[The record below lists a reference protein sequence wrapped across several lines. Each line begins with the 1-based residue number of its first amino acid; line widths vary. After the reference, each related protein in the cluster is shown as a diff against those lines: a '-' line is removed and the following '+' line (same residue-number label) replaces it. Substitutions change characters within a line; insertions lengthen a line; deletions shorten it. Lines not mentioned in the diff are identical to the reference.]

1 MKYLHYI
8 WDFDGTLFDS
18 YPHIRACMEK
28 VLEEENLPYD
38 STELWR
44 RLLVNFA
51 EGRKYAGVSPEA
63 YQRFLDYY
71 HTMGA
76 DEIEPRV
83 VPYEGLRDL
92 LRAIVENGGRNY
104 LYTHRNKTSIGYL
117 DQSGLTE
124 FFADFVTSEEHFPA
138 KPAPD
143 AVLAILERNHLD
155 PAECVMVGDRLIDGM
170 SGINAGIAGVLITAA
185 TDDTKTPENDYNAI
199 ALETSLVP
207 ALKDVTRET
216 MTHVVRDLDEFRRE
230 MEIERILTDS
240 SSN

>member
-1 MKYLHYI
+1 MKYTHYL

-28 VLEEENLPYD
+28 VVAEENLTCD

-63 YQRFLDYY
+63 YRRFLDYY
-71 HTMGA
+71 HAMGD

-83 VPYEGLRDL
+83 IPYEGIGDL
-92 LRAIVENGGRNY
+92 LRAIVENGGKNY
-104 LYTHRNKTSIGYL
+104 LYTHRNKTALGFL
-117 DQSGLTE
+117 DQSGLTG
-124 FFADFVTSEEHFPA
+124 FFADFVTSEESFPA

-143 AVLAILERNHLD
+143 AVLAILRRNGLEPRD
-155 PAECVMVGDRLIDGM
+155 CVMVGDRLIDGM
-170 SGINAGIAGVLITAA
+170 SGINAGIAGALITAA
-185 TDDTKTPENDYNAI
+185 TDDTKTPDNDYDAI
-199 ALETSLVP
+199 ELETSLVP

-216 MTHVVRDLDEFRRE
+216 MTHIVRDLDEFRRE
-230 MEIERILTDS
+230 MEI
-240 SSN
+240 